1 MRTKETTPTWRSRVE
16 ATHKAG
22 TRLARLL
29 FFLFHFFSVKVMDKR
44 DNFYFNK
51 TLLSFLLCCFILQ
64 SNYLSEPDNSGTN
77 VAEVK
82 RRQNR
87 LQGGES
93 RPMRNPESPTEKSPL
108 PDPKRQQ
115 TLPETATSL
124 RILEFT
130 SVELEFQD
138 TKARRRSKEDPLSS
152 EIKQKTPPRRKLK
165 ASHESALSTPK
176 SAPSPPD
183 FSHIR

>member
-82 RRQNR
+82 WRQNR

-93 RPMRNPESPTEKSPL
+93 RFMRNPEPSTKKSPP
-108 PDPKRQQ
+108 PDLKRQQ
-115 TLPETATSL
+115 ILPGTATSP
-124 RILEFT
+124 RILEFK
-130 SVELEFQD
+130 LNRREFQD
-138 TKARRRSKEDPLSS
+138 TKARRRLKEDLLPS
-152 EIKQKTPPRRKLK
+152 EIKQKTPLRRKPK

-176 SAPSPPD
+176 SVPSPPD